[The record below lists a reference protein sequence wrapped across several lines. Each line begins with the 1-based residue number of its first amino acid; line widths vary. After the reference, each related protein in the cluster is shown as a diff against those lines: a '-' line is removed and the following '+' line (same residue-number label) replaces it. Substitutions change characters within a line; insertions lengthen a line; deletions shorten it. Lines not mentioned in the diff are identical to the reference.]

1 MTVNSRDRYFRRA
14 RTSGASRGARAAGLA
29 AASCALALLS
39 ACSGGGAD
47 TGADTA
53 PASGADSDAGSA
65 AGSGGVSED
74 VTVLQPGRP
83 GEEAT
88 TGGPVEVEEGGY
100 NHSDIAFVQMMI
112 PHHAQALEMSE
123 LAAERAGS
131 RPVRV
136 LASRI
141 RAAQGPEILL
151 MSSWL
156 EERNLDVPTPSD
168 DPSEFDHG
176 EHGHDPMM
184 GMLTDAE
191 MDALAAARGAR
202 FDRLFLA
209 GMIQHHEGALDMA
222 GTVAVDGEDLRVA
235 ELAADVDVTQRVEID
250 RMQDLLDARS

>member
-39 ACSGGGAD
+39 ACSGGDAD

-53 PASGADSDAGSA
+53 PAARPDAGSDT
-65 AGSGGVSED
+65 GGASED

-202 FDRLFLA
+202 FDRLFLE